1 MHFTLHTPQ
10 PPLHTLHA
18 TFPTQHS
25 TFFILHTLHSTPFH
39 IPQSTERLYGNKGKM
54 GKRTRLLKNMCFAKV
69 LYMTAF
75 GFVWF
80 LLFFGENR
88 WCSHSMCKYGEIVF
102 HGFARPGEHRIFA
115 VGWLCSTR
123 HTAHWQTWSDLHRCL
138 FQPSLFA
145 MPKLHRGGKPVCISQ
160 TFSDVFKLRKKM
172 FPMIKSNLI
181 QGSIS
186 DLSAP
191 IIRNCRL
198 KCCVGSLEPT
208 ISKWVHFS

>member
-80 LLFFGENR
+80 LLFLVKTDG
-88 WCSHSMCKYGEIVF
+88 
-102 HGFARPGEHRIFA
+102 ARIPCVNMEKS
-115 VGWLCSTR
+115 CSTVSHAQVSIGYLLSADFAQLAIQR
-123 HTAHWQTWSDLHRCL
+123 TGKHDPTFIDACFNLHSSPCQSSTGAENPYVFPKL
-138 FQPSLFA
+138 FQMS
-145 MPKLHRGGKPVCISQ
+145 
-160 TFSDVFKLRKKM
+160 
-172 FPMIKSNLI
+172 SNCEKNV
-181 QGSIS
+181 SY
-186 DLSAP
+186 D
-191 IIRNCRL
+191 
-198 KCCVGSLEPT
+198 
-208 ISKWVHFS
+208 

>member
-25 TFFILHTLHSTPFH
+25 TFFILHALHSTPFH
-39 IPQSTERLYGNKGKM
+39 IPQST
-54 GKRTRLLKNMCFAKV
+54 RLLKNICFAKV
-69 LYMTAF
+69 LYMAAF

-102 HGFARPGEHRIFA
+102 HGFARPGQHRIVA
-115 VGWLCSTR
+115 VSWLCSTR

-145 MPKLHRGGKPVCISQ
+145 MPKLHRGGKPLCISQ
-160 TFSDVFKLRKKM
+160 IYSDVFELRKKM

-181 QGSIS
+181 QGSIF

-191 IIRNCRL
+191 IIGNCRL
-198 KCCVGSLEPT
+198 KCCIGSLEPT
-208 ISKWVHFS
+208 IWKWVYFS